1 MRDAEF
7 LYRYFTS
14 SCTVSQCRCFASHKC
29 HLTSFSL
36 DTSCIP
42 KKGHPPPLTCLT
54 AFSLFAARL
63 AKLAT
68 GVCKPR
74 SSTVSMVPAYQPR
87 SSAACRR
94 ATPGLAQEF
103 PRTNTRTAPLQK
115 HALLVEKET
124 SSVEPVVLQGRG
136 VTAKNKCRAYLKNSQ
151 DNAVSLAIAVT
162 AARVLKI
169 ACLKVRLALWP
180 KRVSCD
186 PVNSNERCV
195 TGGTSLFFLFVMSLL
210 K

>member
-1 MRDAEF
+1 MTQILINNQAPTSPFLQEKDTSSVLRCLVSAHVTYSLVRVLGCARRRV

-103 PRTNTRTAPLQK
+103 PCTNTGTAPLRK

-136 VTAKNKCRAYLKNSQ
+136 VTAKS
-151 DNAVSLAIAVT
+151 VEPI
-162 AARVLKI
+162 
-169 ACLKVRLALWP
+169 
-180 KRVSCD
+180 
-186 PVNSNERCV
+186 
-195 TGGTSLFFLFVMSLL
+195 
-210 K
+210 